1 MSRQPFLRPTPKGG
15 GLRYMEYLSSVEIS
29 MQRFTLL
36 CKRLLALFV
45 DCIVLT
51 TMNAVLQPLLMI
63 GYLIAASPGPGG
75 DVRNGALVS
84 LLLGGQLVPAFVYF
98 WLFHACRWHATP
110 GKLLMGIELRE
121 AGSRPLTT
129 RAIAERSLYAL
140 LTLLSAGLGYV
151 WALFDRRGLALHDHL
166 GASVVVRRGVDTT
179 FAVPAASLAPS
190 ATILIVL
197 ASYVLYAVAVIP
209 CALVIGLV
217 LR

>member
-1 MSRQPFLRPTPKGG
+1 
-15 GLRYMEYLSSVEIS
+15 
-29 MQRFTLL
+29 MQRLFLF

-45 DCIVLT
+45 DWIVLT

-75 DVRNGALVS
+75 EVRNGVLVS
-84 LLLGGQLVPAFVYF
+84 LLLGGQLVPALVYF

-121 AGSRPLTT
+121 TGWRPLTT
-129 RAIAERSLYAL
+129 GAIAKRSLYAL

-151 WALFDRRGLALHDHL
+151 WMLFDRRGLALHDHL
-166 GASVVVRRGVDTT
+166 GASVVVRRGVDST
-179 FAVPAASLAPS
+179 FAVPAGSLAPS
-190 ATILIVL
+190 AAILLVL

-209 CALVIGLV
+209 CALVASLE

>member
-1 MSRQPFLRPTPKGG
+1 
-15 GLRYMEYLSSVEIS
+15 MEYLLFVEIS
-29 MQRFTLL
+29 MQRFTLF

-45 DCIVLT
+45 DYIVLT
-51 TMNAVLQPLLMI
+51 TVNAVLQPLLMI

-75 DVRNGALVS
+75 GVRNGALVS

-98 WLFHACRWHATP
+98 WLFHACCWHATP

-129 RAIAERSLYAL
+129 RAIAKRSLYAL

-151 WALFDRRGLALHDHL
+151 WVLFDRRGLALHDHL
-166 GASVVVRRGVDTT
+166 GASVVVRRDADTT

-209 CALVIGLV
+209 CALVISQV

>member
-1 MSRQPFLRPTPKGG
+1 
-15 GLRYMEYLSSVEIS
+15 MEYLLFFEIS
-29 MQRFTLL
+29 MQRFALF
-36 CKRLLALFV
+36 CRRLLALFV
-45 DCIVLT
+45 DYLVLT

-110 GKLLMGIELRE
+110 GKLLMGIELHE
-121 AGSRPLTT
+121 AGSPPLTT
-129 RAIAERSLYAL
+129 NAIAKRSLYAL
-140 LTLLSAGLGYV
+140 LTLFSAGLGYV

-166 GASVVVRRGVDTT
+166 GVSVVVRRGVDTT

-190 ATILIVL
+190 MAILIVL
-197 ASYVLYAVAVIP
+197 ATYVLYAVVVIP
-209 CALVIGLV
+209 CALVISLV

>member
-1 MSRQPFLRPTPKGG
+1 
-15 GLRYMEYLSSVEIS
+15 
-29 MQRFTLL
+29 MQRFTLF

-51 TMNAVLQPLLMI
+51 TMNAVMQPLLMI

-75 DVRNGALVS
+75 DVRNGVLVS

-121 AGSRPLTT
+121 ASLRPLTS
-129 RAIAERSLYAL
+129 RAIAKRSLYAL

-151 WALFDRRGLALHDHL
+151 WALFDRRGLALHDQL
-166 GASVVVRRGVDTT
+166 GASVIVRRHADTT
-179 FAVPAASLAPS
+179 FAVPVASLAPS
-190 ATILIVL
+190 AAILIVL

-209 CALVIGLV
+209 CALVISLV

>member
-1 MSRQPFLRPTPKGG
+1 
-15 GLRYMEYLSSVEIS
+15 MEYLLSVEIS

-75 DVRNGALVS
+75 DVRNGVLVS
-84 LLLGGQLVPAFVYF
+84 LLLGGQLAPAFVYF

-129 RAIAERSLYAL
+129 RAIAKRSVYTL

-151 WALFDRRGLALHDHL
+151 WVLFDRRGLALHDHL
-166 GASVVVRRGVDTT
+166 EASVVVRRGVDAA

-190 ATILIVL
+190 AAVLIVL

-209 CALVIGLV
+209 CSLVISQV

>member
-1 MSRQPFLRPTPKGG
+1 
-15 GLRYMEYLSSVEIS
+15 

-179 FAVPAASLAPS
+179 SAVPAASLAPS
-190 ATILIVL
+190 AAILIVL